1 MIFHDK
7 KSTSTLKTSLS
18 LLFACRLGREIK
30 AGVSLYGDKTDLFN
44 FLNWYQVVG
53 DNYNM
58 THGIIA
64 SLNFFFV
71 CCGKWV
77 RKTETR
83 VNLRPEEEQITDLD
97 QGNCI
102 SCRCSIVLWAK
113 GGRIVRFQYW
123 SSCKTFVPCYYGQ
136 LALLNHRELTN
147 RCMSHYPRCHG
158 NGSLHEN
165 FLSDILT
172 LS

>member
-113 GGRIVRFQYW
+113 GGRIVRFQYCIMNNEY
-123 SSCKTFVPCYYGQ
+123 SLIEVLLQYILED
-136 LALLNHRELTN
+136 LALNTKDHKGKYKKKKEKSSFYWR
-147 RCMSHYPRCHG
+147 
-158 NGSLHEN
+158 
-165 FLSDILT
+165 
-172 LS
+172 